1 MQVNSPEQPPV
12 DFHWLLSEAE
22 HAFAHCKSLDD
33 ICHQAVQ
40 LSLNVLCLDRAGI
53 LLLSDDQS
61 RVIGTWGTD
70 ENGAIK
76 DEHDLNMSLYD
87 NHWMKDSLEQK
98 GALIVKEDISL
109 TSYDKKVGSG
119 WNAIVS
125 IWHGDK
131 PIGWFACDNLLSGTP
146 ITPQLKDVIAVFGT
160 IFGQWYIRKR
170 TELELYQLTDT
181 LEQQIYEKTKELQDT
196 VDSLSNTKNELVDTE
211 KANALSHFTA
221 GVAHEINNPISF
233 IKSNLSYIGKVSSK
247 VLESIEALQLDSLS
261 KPCQML
267 KEVDQVIDESVEGLD
282 RVSDI
287 VSLLQPLN
295 KLADEEPQVFD
306 VKSSIEFYIMS
317 LEEGS
322 EYVDLIQPDDPISVC
337 LPLQVFTLAL
347 DNIVRNAVY
356 SVKAKANPKIS
367 VYYFKDDSHF
377 GVSILDNGAG
387 ITETDLPNIFNAF
400 FTTKPVGEG
409 VGLGL
414 ALSENLLKM
423 VNGAVRVKSELN
435 ESTEFTMLFPKEVV
449 VYE

>member
-1 MQVNSPEQPPV
+1 MQLNSSEQPSV
-12 DFHWLLSEAE
+12 DLHWLLSEAE
-22 HAFAHCKSLDD
+22 HAFAHCKNLDD
-33 ICHQAVQ
+33 ICHEAVQ
-40 LSLNVLCLDRAGI
+40 ISLNVLCIDRAGI
-53 LLLSDDQS
+53 LLLSDDQTK
-61 RVIGTWGTD
+61 VKGTWGTD
-70 ENGAIK
+70 ENGQIK
-76 DEHDLNMSLYD
+76 DEHDLEMSLYD

-98 GALIVKEDISL
+98 GALIVKENIPL
-109 TSYDKKVGSG
+109 TSYDKEVGTG

-125 IWHGDK
+125 IWHGEK
-131 PIGWFACDNLLSGTP
+131 PIGWFACDNLIKGAPMTAH
-146 ITPQLKDVIAVFGT
+146 LKDVIAVFGT

-170 TELELYQLTDT
+170 TEMELHELTDT
-181 LEQQIYEKTKELQDT
+181 LEQQIYEKTSELQAT
-196 VDSLSNTKNELVDTE
+196 IDSLSSTQSELVDTE

-247 VLESIEALQLDSLS
+247 VLESIEALNLDSLN
-261 KPCQML
+261 KPSQML

-322 EYVDLIQPDDPISVC
+322 EYVDLILPDEPISVC

-356 SVKAKANPKIS
+356 AVKDKANPKIS
-367 VYYFKDDSHF
+367 VYYFKDELNF
-377 GVSILDNGAG
+377 GVSVLDNGVG
-387 ITETDLPNIFNAF
+387 ITEEDLPNIFNAF

-423 VNGAVRVKSELN
+423 VNGAVKAKSVLN

-449 VYE
+449 VNE